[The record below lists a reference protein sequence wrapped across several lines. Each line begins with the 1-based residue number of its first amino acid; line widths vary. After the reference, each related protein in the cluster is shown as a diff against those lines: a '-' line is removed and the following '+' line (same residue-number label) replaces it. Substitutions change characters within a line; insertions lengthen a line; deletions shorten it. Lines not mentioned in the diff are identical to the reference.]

1 MLLKELITHF
11 DSLWPQ
17 GSKEEWDRPGL
28 MLGSPRQD
36 VSKVLLSVDVT
47 REVVEEAA
55 TLGCNLVL
63 SHHPMF
69 MRGAFELSESGFK
82 GALAALATRG
92 NIAVFSAHTNA
103 DFQPGGVTDS
113 LARQLG
119 LTNIK
124 PLVSTN
130 SHVVVGEV
138 TESTLLDFARIV
150 ARKIPAVAQGI
161 RVSGDPKRLVSKVAV
176 LAGAGDSYLVEVARS
191 EADLYITSDL
201 RHHPAQDFAQQ
212 AQLDGGPALMDIAH
226 WAAEWVWLDSAKSQL
241 EKQIPQVEFVVSEI
255 NTDPWTFAVM
265 Q

>member
-1 MLLKELITHF
+1 MLLKELISHF

-17 GSKEEWDRPGL
+17 ASKEEWDRPGL
-28 MLGSPRQD
+28 TLGSPKQD
-36 VSKVLLSVDVT
+36 ISKVLLSVDVT
-47 REVVEEAA
+47 REVMEEAVA
-55 TLGCNLVL
+55 LGCNLVL

-82 GALAALATRG
+82 GSLAALATRS

-124 PLVSTN
+124 PLASTS
-130 SHVVVGEV
+130 SHVVVGDV

-176 LAGAGDSYLVEVARS
+176 LAGAGDSYLTEVARS

-212 AQLDGGPALMDIAH
+212 SQLDGGPALMDIAH

-241 EKQIPQVEFVVSEI
+241 EKLIPQVEFVVSEI

>member
-1 MLLKELITHF
+1 MLLKELISHF

-17 GSKEEWDRPGL
+17 ASKEEWDRPGL
-28 MLGSPRQD
+28 MLGSPKQD
-36 VSKVLLSVDVT
+36 ISKVLLSVDVT
-47 REVVEEAA
+47 REVMEEAVA
-55 TLGCNLVL
+55 LGCNLVL

-82 GALAALATRG
+82 GSLAALATRS

-124 PLVSTN
+124 PLASTS
-130 SHVVVGEV
+130 SHVVVGDV

-176 LAGAGDSYLVEVARS
+176 LAGAGDSYLTEVARS

-212 AQLDGGPALMDIAH
+212 SQLDGGPALMDIAH

-241 EKQIPQVEFVVSEI
+241 EKLIPQVEFVVSEI

>member
-1 MLLKELITHF
+1 MLLKELISHF

-17 GSKEEWDRPGL
+17 ASKEEWDRPGL
-28 MLGSPRQD
+28 MLGSPKQD
-36 VSKVLLSVDVT
+36 ISKVLLSVDVT
-47 REVVEEAA
+47 REVMEEAVA
-55 TLGCNLVL
+55 LGCNLVL

-82 GALAALATRG
+82 GSLAALATRS

-124 PLVSTN
+124 PLASTS
-130 SHVVVGEV
+130 SHVVVGDV

-161 RVSGDPKRLVSKVAV
+161 RVSGDPNRLVSKVAV
-176 LAGAGDSYLVEVARS
+176 LAGAGDSYLTEVARS

-212 AQLDGGPALMDIAH
+212 SQLDGGPALMDIAH

-241 EKQIPQVEFVVSEI
+241 EKLIPQVEFVVSEI